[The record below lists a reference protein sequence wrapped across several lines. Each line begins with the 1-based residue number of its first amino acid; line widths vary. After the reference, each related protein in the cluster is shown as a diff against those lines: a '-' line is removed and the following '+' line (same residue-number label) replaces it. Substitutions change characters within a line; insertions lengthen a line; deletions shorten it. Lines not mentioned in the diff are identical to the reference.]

1 MFFFFFNICA
11 KYTKTLF
18 WQAGIDKKLTKCNI
32 NGIILKESIRFKAVK
47 RADLLSEINLL

>member
-32 NGIILKESIRFKAVK
+32 NGIIIKILMKGLDNYDGKK
-47 RADLLSEINLL
+47 